1 LSPKNYFPATMNGTS
16 AGGVTSFLNLVSTRM
31 ERYPFIFSN
40 EKNYRLQRHLVF
52 WSLWWAFQS
61 FLYSFAAGVLNVSYF
76 ERLPVASMEAF
87 VYLVPHMV
95 LAYSLM
101 YFVVPR
107 LLLKGRYFKTVLA
120 VAGFFLLTGAISSS
134 ISVFLLSKLR
144 ILIFGPRYAPEHI
157 NEVHFFLGL
166 LAGLRGGITIGGIA
180 AAIKLMKHL
189 YLKEQRNLQLQKENI
204 SSQLQVLKAQ
214 VHPHFLFN
222 TLNNIYATTQVTSP
236 AAASMIAGLSDLLRY
251 MLYEGNQTVVPLH
264 RELQMLQQYVLLE
277 KSRYGKELDMHMDLP
292 EGDTNYVIAPLLLL
306 PFVEN
311 CFKHGTSTMLE
322 QPWMSLSISIEND
335 WLKMKLLNGKMEE
348 TPALH
353 SGIGLHNARKRL
365 QLLYPN
371 KHELVITNEAEV
383 FIVNLKL
390 QLEKTSV
397 LAISLLT
404 KALAEADA

>member
-1 LSPKNYFPATMNGTS
+1 
-16 AGGVTSFLNLVSTRM
+16 M
-31 ERYPFIFSN
+31 ERYPFIFA
-40 EKNYRLQRHLVF
+40 EDREHRLQRHLVF
-52 WSLWWAFQS
+52 WGLWWIFQS
-61 FLYSFAAGVLNVSYF
+61 FLYSFAAGVLNVRYF
-76 ERLPVASMEAF
+76 ERLPIATMEAF
-87 VYLVPHMV
+87 IYLSPHMV

-107 LLLKGRYFKTVLA
+107 LLLKGRYVETVLV
-120 VAGFFLLTGAISSS
+120 VAGLFVITGALSAA

-144 ILIFGPRYAPEHI
+144 VLIFGPRYAPEHI

-204 SSQLQVLKAQ
+204 SSQLQLLTAQ

-222 TLNNIYATTQVTSP
+222 TLNNVYANTHVTSP
-236 AAASMIAGLSDLLRY
+236 VAASMIAGLSDLLRY
-251 MLYEGNQTVVPLH
+251 MLYEGNQALVPLH
-264 RELQMLQQYVLLE
+264 RELQMLQQYILLE
-277 KSRYGKELDMHMDLP
+277 KSRYGKGLDLSVNLP
-292 EGDTNYVIAPLLLL
+292 QGETNYTIAPLLLL

-322 QPWMSLSISIEND
+322 QPWMSLSVAIENG
-335 WLKMKLLNGKMEE
+335 WLKLKLLNGKMEE
-348 TPALH
+348 TATPH
-353 SGIGLHNARKRL
+353 SGIGLQNAARRL

-371 KHELVITNEAEV
+371 KHELAINNEADV

-390 QLEKTSV
+390 QLEKSTA
-397 LAISLLT
+397 LTISTPT
-404 KALAEADA
+404 KSLAEANA